1 MTLLLHASR
10 PPHITLHDYRPTVSE
25 MRDEVVCALLTS
37 LTSRLFMNL
46 SFVLWQVWM
55 QLVMYRW
62 MNSEGR
68 STAWGEGV
76 GGDSL
81 QASTQ
86 TQFMFTNSCTIAI
99 QRVLVETFTPEQTVT
114 QLHTRMHTCTHA
126 HTPHTHASRLP
137 AMMLW

>member
-1 MTLLLHASR
+1 
-10 PPHITLHDYRPTVSE
+10 
-25 MRDEVVCALLTS
+25 
-37 LTSRLFMNL
+37 MNL
-46 SFVLWQVWM
+46 SLVLWQVWM

-114 QLHTRMHTCTHA
+114 QVHTGMHTHTHTFA
-126 HTPHTHASRLP
+126 HTTHIYMLP
-137 AMMLW
+137 GCLQ